1 MAKFTQIPTDT
12 FKKLQLGAGILTAD
26 FNPGTGELTASDII
40 GATSGGVSFEATP
53 SFSDFGEDIDNCPKN
68 TKELKRLDS
77 WEAKM
82 SGSFVTMD
90 TAVAVSVIGTAAVAS
105 DNDTKV
111 VPRNSVDAGDFKDIW
126 WVGDYSDV
134 NGDGS
139 PAGRAGFIAVRL
151 INALST
157 GGFKIQSGDKAKG
170 MFEFEYT
177 GHYSIEDI
185 NVVPFEIYIEAGSTS
200 GGTMP
205 VGGDE

>member
-12 FKKLQLGAGILTAD
+12 FKKLQLGAGILTTEFD
-26 FNPGTGELTASDII
+26 PTTGGLTASNIV

-68 TKELKRLDS
+68 TKELKKLDS

-90 TAVAVSVIGTAAVAS
+90 TKVAVSVIGAAAV
-105 DNDTKV
+105 DTEDQTKV
-111 VPRNSVDAGDFKDIW
+111 VPRNSVDGKDFKNIW

-134 NGDGS
+134 NEDGTS
-139 PAGRAGFIAVRL
+139 AGKAGFIAIKL

-170 MFEFEYT
+170 TFEFEYT
-177 GHYSIEDI
+177 GHYSLENI
-185 NVVPFEIYIEAGSTS
+185 NAVPFEIYIKAGSA
-200 GGTMP
+200 
-205 VGGDE
+205 DA

>member
-1 MAKFTQIPTDT
+1 MAKFTQIPTNT
-12 FKKLQLGAGILTAD
+12 FKKLQLNAGILTTEFDPA
-26 FNPGTGELTASDII
+26 TGELSASNII

-90 TAVAVSVIGTAAVAS
+90 TNVAVSVIGTAAVAS
-105 DNDTKV
+105 GDRTKV
-111 VPRNSVDAGDFKDIW
+111 VPRNSVDANDFKDIW
-126 WVGDYSDV
+126 WVGDYSDI
-134 NGDGS
+134 NEDGS
-139 PAGRAGFIAVRL
+139 SAGKAGFIAVKL

-170 MFEFEYT
+170 TFEFEYT
-177 GHYSIEDI
+177 GHYSIENTD
-185 NVVPFEIYIEAGSTS
+185 VVPFELYIKAGSA
-200 GGTMP
+200 
-205 VGGDE
+205 DA

>member
-12 FKKLQLGAGILTAD
+12 FKKLQLNAGILTVEFDPA
-26 FNPGTGELTASDII
+26 TGKLTASNII

-68 TKELKRLDS
+68 TKELKQLDS

-90 TAVAVSVIGTAAVAS
+90 TKAAVSVIGTAAVAS
-105 DNDTKV
+105 NDPTKV
-111 VPRNSVDAGDFKDIW
+111 VPRNSVDDKDFKNIW

-134 NGDGS
+134 NDDGAS
-139 PAGRAGFIAVRL
+139 AGKAGTAGFIAIKL

-170 MFEFEYT
+170 TFEFEYT
-177 GHYSIEDI
+177 GHYSIENIDT
-185 NVVPFEIYIEAGSTS
+185 VPFEIYIKAGSANA
-200 GGTMP
+200 
-205 VGGDE
+205 